1 LNGKKVLVVDD
12 DAVFVLGLSLM
23 LRSEGFD
30 VLTAED
36 RASTLNAVQQGEPD
50 LILMDIFLPQDFEHS
65 GSEPW
70 DGFGIMDWLRYI
82 VGVDSTPVIFLTAA
96 DQAAHVERAKNAGAI
111 GLFQKTVETAEL
123 MGVIHQLL
131 D

>member
-1 LNGKKVLVVDD
+1 MDD

-36 RASTLNAVQQGEPD
+36 RASTLNAVQQGRPD
-50 LILMDIFLPQDFEHS
+50 LILMDIFLPQDIEPGVG

-82 VGVDSTPVIFLTAA
+82 GSADSTPVIFLTAA
-96 DQAAHVERAKNAGAI
+96 DQAEHVERAKKAGAV